1 MNIAQ
6 ALQQARCFAISS
18 LEAQTLLLHAL
29 GRDLHD
35 RAWLLLHD
43 GDELPLNTC
52 ELYKGLMQ
60 RRLAH
65 EPLAYLTGQQEFH
78 GLTLQV
84 DERVLVPRPDTET
97 LVDWALELE
106 LPPQAHVL
114 DLGTGSGAIA
124 LALKYARPHWQ
135 VQAVDA
141 SEQALAVAA
150 DNAARLRLEV
160 SFLQSHW
167 FSQVQVLFDLVV
179 SNPPYIAQGDPHLPA
194 LRAEP
199 LQALVSGAD
208 GLEDI
213 RHIIAQAPAHL
224 KSGAWLLL
232 EHGFDQAPAVRHLLA
247 SQGFVQVQ
255 SRKDIAGIERCSGG
269 QWPEVK

>member
-6 ALQQARCFAISS
+6 ALQQARCFSISS
-18 LEAQTLLLHAL
+18 LESQTLLLHAL

-43 GDELPLNTC
+43 SDELPLTASALFN
-52 ELYKGLMQ
+52 ELMQ
-60 RRLAH
+60 RRLVH

-84 DERVLVPRPDTET
+84 DKRVLVPRPDTET

-124 LALKYARPHWQ
+124 LALKHARTDWQ
-135 VQAVDA
+135 VQAVDV

-150 DNAARLRLEV
+150 GNAARLRLEV
-160 SFLQSHW
+160 SFLPSHW

-199 LQALVSGAD
+199 SEALVSGAD
-208 GLEDI
+208 GLDDI

-224 KSGAWLLL
+224 KPGAWLLL
-232 EHGFDQAPAVRHLLA
+232 EHGFDQAPAVAQLLTA
-247 SQGFVQVQ
+247 QGFVPVQ
-255 SRKDIAGIERCSGG
+255 SRKDIAGINRCSGG

>member
-6 ALQQARCFAISS
+6 ALQQARCLAISS

-43 GDELPLNTC
+43 NDELALNTC
-52 ELYKGLMQ
+52 ELYKDLMQ

-78 GLTLQV
+78 GLSLQV
-84 DERVLVPRPDTET
+84 DKRVLVPRPDTET

-106 LPPQAHVL
+106 LSPQAHVL

-124 LALKYARPHWQ
+124 LALKNARPHWQ

-141 SEQALAVAA
+141 SEQALAVASG
-150 DNAARLRLEV
+150 NAATLQLEV
-160 SFLQSHW
+160 SFLPSHW
-167 FSQVQVLFDLVV
+167 FSQVQGLFNLVV

-194 LRAEP
+194 LHAEP
-199 LQALVSGAD
+199 LQALVSGVD
-208 GLEDI
+208 GLDDI

-224 KSGAWLLL
+224 MPGAWLLL
-232 EHGFDQAPAVRHLLA
+232 EHGFDQAPAVQQLLA

-255 SRKDIAGIERCSGG
+255 SRKDIAGINRCSAG

>member
-6 ALQQARCFAISS
+6 ALQQARCLAISS
-18 LEAQTLLLHAL
+18 LEAQTLLLQAL

-43 GDELPLNTC
+43 SDELPLHISA
-52 ELYKGLMQ
+52 LYNDLMQ

-78 GLTLQV
+78 GLSLQV
-84 DERVLVPRPDTET
+84 DKRVLVPRPDTET

-106 LPPQAHVL
+106 LPPRSHVL

-124 LALKYARPHWQ
+124 LALKHARTDWQ

-150 DNAARLRLEV
+150 GNAARLRLEV
-160 SFLQSHW
+160 SFLPSHW
-167 FSQVQVLFDLVV
+167 FSHVQVLFNLVV
-179 SNPPYIAQGDPHLPA
+179 SNPPYIAQGDPHLPD

-199 LQALVSGAD
+199 SEALVSGAD
-208 GLEDI
+208 GLDDI
-213 RHIIAQAPAHL
+213 RHIIAKAPAHL
-224 KSGAWLLL
+224 KPGAWLLL
-232 EHGFDQAPAVRHLLA
+232 EHGFDQAPAVRHLLV

-255 SRKDIAGIERCSGG
+255 SRNDLAGISRCSGG